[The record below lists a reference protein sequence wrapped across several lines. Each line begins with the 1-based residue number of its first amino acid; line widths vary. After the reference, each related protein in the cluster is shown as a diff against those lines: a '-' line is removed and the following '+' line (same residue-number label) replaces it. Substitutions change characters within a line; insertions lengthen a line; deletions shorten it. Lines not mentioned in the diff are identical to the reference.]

1 MIPFVGGSYLL
12 NVRKAD
18 VQRAVNLYP
27 VGAEVP
33 GGKAAAYLDSV
44 PGLSVFS
51 GVGGYLLQEDGYYLL
66 TENGRRILL

>member
-18 VQRAVNLYP
+18 VQRSVNLFP

-33 GGKAAAYLDSV
+33 GSKGATYLDSV
-44 PGLSVFS
+44 PGLTVFS
-51 GVGGYLLQEDGYYLL
+51 GLGGYLLQENGFYLL
-66 TENGRRILL
+66 TEASQRILL